1 LTNVLFWMKR
11 AQLAVRRALD
21 EEMAS
26 FGLTAAQG
34 EILGPLAHT
43 PEGILHKELVEWL
56 GVSSPT
62 LTNLVD
68 TLIDKGLV
76 ERRTSPQDGRAKR
89 LYATEAGCTL
99 AMQIV
104 RSAGQR
110 MQRLMDGFSE
120 TEREQFGDFLRRLA
134 RNAGDPLDISPDLR
148 ARIAEARRRHGLT
161 HDGLP
166 LDNEE
171 C

>member
-1 LTNVLFWMKR
+1 MTNVLFWMKR
-11 AQLAVRRALD
+11 AQLAVRRVLD
-21 EEMAS
+21 EEMAR

-76 ERRTSPQDGRAKR
+76 ERRVSPQDGRSKR
-89 LYATEAGCTL
+89 LYATEAGCAL

-104 RSAGQR
+104 QAAGQR
-110 MQRLMDGFSE
+110 MQHLMDGFSVA
-120 TEREQFGDFLRRLA
+120 EREQFGEFLRRLA
-134 RNAGDPLDISPDLR
+134 RNAGDSLDIPPDLH
-148 ARIAEARRRHGLT
+148 ARIAEARRCYGLT

-166 LDNEE
+166 LNEE